1 MDFNFV
7 LCPPYHGA
15 TLLAVLLNNHKA
27 ITSLG
32 DAVPTKDFIQ
42 TCSCGESVVNCG
54 FWNELAEQLGNKDD
68 ICSVLPYLNIGKRT
82 RTTALGG
89 LIFGSWI
96 AKLYLGDYLERYISF
111 CQSILKITKKNIF
124 IDGEKIITKVS
135 VLRAL
140 LGKKATIRVLHLTRD
155 PRGFLN
161 SCKKYIPGIT
171 VAETARM
178 WMNHSWIARLK
189 GPFLRCE
196 YLKLRYEDLCL
207 NPDKTMSKVFA
218 FYGVQNEKVVKNPED
233 FSSFHLMGN
242 KMLMQF
248 DGNINLD
255 LEWKTSL
262 SENEKK
268 EILALTAPLST
279 QFGYV

>member
-7 LCPPYHGA
+7 LCPSYHGA
-15 TLLAVLLNNHKA
+15 TLLAVLLNNHSA

-42 TCSCGESVVNCG
+42 TFSCGESVVNCG
-54 FWNELAEQLGNKDD
+54 FWNELAEHLGNKND
-68 ICSVLPYLNIGKRT
+68 IYSVLPYLDIGKRT
-82 RTTALGG
+82 KATALGG

-96 AKLYLGDYLERYISF
+96 AKPYLGDYLERYISF

-124 IDGEKIITKVS
+124 IDGEKIITKVA

-140 LGKKATIRVLHLTRD
+140 LDKKTTIKVLHLTRD

-161 SCKKYIPGIT
+161 SCKKYIPGIP
-171 VAETARM
+171 VAKAARM
-178 WMNHSWIARLK
+178 WMNNSWVTRLK
-189 GPFLRCE
+189 SPFLRCE
-196 YLKLRYEDLCL
+196 YFKLRHEDLCL
-207 NPDKTMSKVFA
+207 NPEKAMSKVFA
-218 FYGVQNEKVVKNPED
+218 FYGVQNEKTLKKPED
-233 FSSFHLMGN
+233 FLSFHLMGN
-242 KMLMQF
+242 KMLKQF
-248 DGNINLD
+248 DGNIRLD
-255 LEWKTSL
+255 LEWKTRL

-268 EILALTAPLST
+268 EMLALTAPLST